1 MVIIPRKKPVIE
13 NLNIYYLDVKKLLE
27 HYQGEIGSGGVYFK
41 GHAAE
46 GVIFFDKDD
55 LLNAFYKEKNLEL
68 FGTDA
73 IDRIINDGG
82 NYNFV
87 VNVYKIAL
95 DEVYFWSSIP
105 TAEKIYKDLSTEF
118 TDLEGLI
125 RKMSSEKLTGYID
138 VAIGD
143 GQEGGLIFIINGK
156 IMGGSFTWNNGDPGP
171 TKKNQDIL
179 IRKTKEH
186 GGTFNVC
193 RIPLSKMKKEGK
205 PGGSFARPSQNILA
219 MLEEFLI
226 VFEKTVSEKKKSKL
240 DFTKILKKKLVEN
253 AELYTF
259 LDPFAGEF
267 DYADGRLVFTGAASD
282 KELIEGVLNSVKQLA
297 QELGLFEQ
305 LIENSYEWSEK
316 YSRQLENFSTKLEA

>member
-1 MVIIPRKKPVIE
+1 MVIIPREKPVIE

-41 GHAAE
+41 SHAAE

-55 LLNAFYKEKNLEL
+55 LLNAFFKEKNLEL

-73 IDRIINDGG
+73 VDRILNAGG
-82 NYNFV
+82 NYNFT

-138 VAIGD
+138 VALGG

-179 IRKTKEH
+179 IRKTKQH

-193 RIPLSKMKKEGK
+193 RIPLLKMKKVAK
-205 PGGSFARPSQNILA
+205 PDISFAGPSQNILA
-219 MLEEFLI
+219 MLEQLLI
-226 VFEKTVSEKKKSKL
+226 VFEKTVSEKKKPKI
-240 DFTKILKKKLVEN
+240 DFSKILKKKFVEN
-253 AELYTF
+253 AELYAF

-267 DYADGRLVFTGAASD
+267 DYADGRLVFTGSATD
-282 KELIEGVLNSVKQLA
+282 QELAEGVLNCVKQLA
-297 QELGLFEQ
+297 QEIGLFAQ
-305 LIENSYEWSEK
+305 LIENSQAWSEK
-316 YSRQLENFSTKLEA
+316 YSRQLENFSIKLEA

>member
-1 MVIIPRKKPVIE
+1 MVIIPREKPAIE

-41 GHAAE
+41 SHAAE
-46 GVIFFDKDD
+46 AVIFFDKDD
-55 LLNAFYKEKNLEL
+55 LLNAFFKEKNLEL

-73 IDRIINDGG
+73 ADRIINDGG
-82 NYNFV
+82 NYNFT

-171 TKKNQDIL
+171 TKKNQDLL
-179 IRKTKEH
+179 IRKSKQH

-205 PGGSFARPSQNILA
+205 PGASFAKPAQNILA
-219 MLEEFLI
+219 MLAEFLL
-226 VFEKTVSEKKKSKL
+226 VFEKTVSERKKSKI
-240 DFTKILKKKLVEN
+240 DFSKLLKKKFVEN
-253 AELYTF
+253 AELYPF

-267 DYADGRLVFTGAASD
+267 DYAGGRLVFTGSATD
-282 KELIEGVLNSVKQLA
+282 QELVEGVLNSVKQLA
-297 QELGLFEQ
+297 QETGLFAQ
-305 LIENSYEWSEK
+305 LIENADAWSEK
-316 YSRQLENFSTKLEA
+316 YSKQLENFSITLEA